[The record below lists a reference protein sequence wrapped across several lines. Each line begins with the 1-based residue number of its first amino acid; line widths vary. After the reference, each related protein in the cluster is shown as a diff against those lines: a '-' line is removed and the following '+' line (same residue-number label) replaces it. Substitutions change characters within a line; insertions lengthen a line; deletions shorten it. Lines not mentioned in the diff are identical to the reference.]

1 MQLTREG
8 RKKQQGQ
15 IKEIKQNDRNII
27 FMLICS
33 VGFVG
38 FFLPD
43 VINTYEALEKVLVF
57 NTNLLLG
64 GVLGLILSLNDT
76 KLKLN
81 YKILTQVMIVF
92 FASIPIGLL
101 ISNSKSQLMAQ
112 IFLLFQL
119 FISFYTLVKI
129 KQYLFKFI
137 NRKSEQK

>member
-1 MQLTREG
+1 
-8 RKKQQGQ
+8 
-15 IKEIKQNDRNII
+15 
-27 FMLICS
+27 
-33 VGFVG
+33 
-38 FFLPD
+38 
-43 VINTYEALEKVLVF
+43 TYEALEKVLVF

-112 IFLLFQL
+112 IFLLLQL